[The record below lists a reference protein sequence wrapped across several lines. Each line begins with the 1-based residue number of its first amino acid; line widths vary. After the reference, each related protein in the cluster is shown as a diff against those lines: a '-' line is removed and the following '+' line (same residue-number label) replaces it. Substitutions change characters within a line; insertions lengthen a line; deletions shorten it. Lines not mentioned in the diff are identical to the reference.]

1 MRQIGAAKVGFE
13 VLHEDVGSRARRGRL
28 HTTHGTVETPVFMPV
43 GTQGTVKGVTP
54 AQLHELGVEILLGN
68 TYHLYLRP
76 GMEVVRALGGL
87 HKMMGWH
94 RAILTDSGGFQVF
107 SLRDLSKIEESGV
120 TFVSHLDGSKQVL
133 TPEIAVGIQE
143 TLGSDVVM
151 AFDEC
156 PPGGAPIEAVRRA
169 MDRTTR
175 WARRCID
182 ARTREDYQLFGIVQ
196 GGIDVALR
204 RASLAALTALPF
216 DGFALGGLSVG
227 ESREATWSTIAAI
240 APEMPADKARYLMG
254 VGTPE
259 DLLISVGH
267 GVDMF
272 DCVLPTRNARNGR
285 LLTADGDLNIRNHRH
300 RLDDRPVD
308 AACQCYTCRN
318 FSRGYLRHLSKAG
331 EILFATLASLHNLHY
346 LLDLM
351 AQARSALDAGTFTS
365 LSDEHLRRRAAGL
378 AAT

>member
-1 MRQIGAAKVGFE
+1 MKVGFE
-13 VLHEDVGSRARRGRL
+13 VLGQDPACEARRGRL

-76 GMEVVRALGGL
+76 GTEVVGALGGL
-87 HKMMGWH
+87 HKMMGWD

-107 SLRDLSKIEESGV
+107 SLRELSKIEERGV
-120 TFVSHLDGSKQVL
+120 TFASHIDGSRHL
-133 TPEIAVGIQE
+133 LMPETSIAIQE
-143 TLGSDVVM
+143 ILGSDVVM

-156 PPGGAPIEAVRRA
+156 PPGGAPPTDVQRA
-169 MDRTTR
+169 MERTAR
-175 WARRCID
+175 WARRCIE
-182 ARTREDYQLFGIVQ
+182 ARTRNDYQMFGIVQ
-196 GGIDVALR
+196 GGIDLTLR
-204 RASLAALTALPF
+204 RRSLADLTALPF
-216 DGFALGGLSVG
+216 DGYALGGLSVG
-227 ESREATWSTIAAI
+227 ESREATWATIAAM
-240 APEMPADKARYLMG
+240 APELPRDKGRYLMG

-259 DLLISVGH
+259 DLLVSVGH

-308 AACQCYTCRN
+308 VDCRCYTCRSG
-318 FSRGYLRHLSKAG
+318 FSRGYLRHLTRAN
-331 EILFATLASLHNLHY
+331 EILFATLASIHNLHY

-351 AQARSALDAGTFTS
+351 AGARRAIEAGHYPEYRDT
-365 LSDEHLRRRAAGL
+365 HLARRAAARSG
-378 AAT
+378 